1 MEAMLYVR
9 QDEGAWS
16 SRSLFDTVLRPLVN
30 AEPPAAF
37 VF

>member
-9 QDEGAWS
+9 EGEAAWS
-16 SRSLFDTVLRPLVN
+16 TRSLFDTVLRPLVN
-30 AEPPAAF
+30 AEPPATF